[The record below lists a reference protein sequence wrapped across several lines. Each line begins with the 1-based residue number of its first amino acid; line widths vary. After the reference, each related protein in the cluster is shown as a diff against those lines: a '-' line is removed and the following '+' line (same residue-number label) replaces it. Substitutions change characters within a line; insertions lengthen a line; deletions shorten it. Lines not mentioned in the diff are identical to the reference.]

1 MARSRS
7 FKEYVARRY
16 DNEIFNSIATY
27 LIDNKDR
34 LDLNLH
40 NVEYIDWIEL
50 QDTTVKH
57 VPVNDLPGSEIEFDI
72 LVEAY
77 FTVRQN
83 SNRYGEKEE
92 DATMWFKFSCKG
104 DLEKNLDDVVVS
116 DPEVFISKSYHGNPL
131 DDSLV
136 PFIYKKDYDSTA
148 SEFLKAA
155 GFDAALTAPM
165 HIDPIKVAEA
175 FGLEIKRVR
184 LSKDHSIFGRLYFC
198 DDVVTY
204 YKKGEDEPS
213 RGKVKGKTIL
223 IDPFANYLK
232 NLGQLDNTIIHECFH
247 WFKHRKA
254 YELERLYNE
263 HATSIGC
270 MVVGGVEGDT
280 RESTQWMERQAN
292 SITPRIQIPT
302 QSLKAHAA
310 NLISKYKKQGYD
322 YLDMLEPIIDEVA
335 LFYNVSRTAAKI
347 RLIEAG
353 FHEAAGTF
361 NYVDGHYVRAHSWK
375 KDAIAANQTFT
386 IPEVDA
392 AIQSFTDIRDLVS
405 SGKYEY
411 VESHFI
417 LRSPKYITEDING
430 RHIMTEYARRHMDEC
445 ALVFDLSLLNPEAYG
460 ESYHTEC
467 FLNKDE
473 HSPFQFG
480 YKYCGEN
487 PLTPEKEEEALEQYL
502 MKAQQIADGF
512 TNDFSFC
519 MKESKKLLG
528 LSYNDIADRVN
539 LDERQVRRVFSGESG
554 SLETIVAIIFAMEL
568 PPQLSL
574 PLMERSPHRLMPGK
588 DEHNWIRIAF
598 MTMWGKSIDEVREK
612 LLEHGVTI

>member
-7 FKEYVARRY
+7 FKEYVANRY

-27 LIDNKDR
+27 LVKNKDR
-34 LDLNLH
+34 LTVNLY

-50 QDTTVKH
+50 QDATVKH
-57 VPVNDLPGSEIEFDI
+57 VPINDLPGSEIEFDI

-83 SNRYGEKEE
+83 SNRYGEREE
-92 DATMWFKFSCKG
+92 DATLWFKFSCRG
-104 DLEKNLDDVVVS
+104 DLEKNLDDVVVA
-116 DPEVFISKSYHGNPL
+116 DPEEFVYKTYHANPL

-136 PFIYKKDYDSTA
+136 PYIRKNEYDDVATA
-148 SEFLKAA
+148 FLKAA
-155 GFDAALTAPM
+155 GFDAALTTPT

-175 FGLEIKRVR
+175 FGLEVKRVR

-213 RGKVKGKTIL
+213 RGRIRGKTIL

-247 WFKHRKA
+247 WFKHKKA

-263 HATSIGC
+263 QATSIGC
-270 MVVGGVEGDT
+270 MVVGGVEGDA

-292 SITPRIQIPT
+292 SITPRIQIPDK
-302 QSLKAHAA
+302 SLKVHVS
-310 NLISKYKKQGYD
+310 NLKRKYRNLGYND
-322 YLDMLEPIIDEVA
+322 LDMFEPIIDEIAV
-335 LFYNVSRTAAKI
+335 FYNVSRTAAKI
-347 RLIEAG
+347 RLIDAG
-353 FHEAAGTF
+353 YNEAAGTF
-361 NYVDGHYVRAHSWK
+361 NYVDGHYVRPHSWK
-375 KDAIAANQTFT
+375 KDAIAYNQTFT

-392 AIQSFTDIRDLVS
+392 AIQSVTDLRDVVS
-405 SGKYEY
+405 TGKYEY
-411 VESHFI
+411 VESHYVF
-417 LRSPKYITEDING
+417 RSPKYITEDANG
-430 RHIMTEYARRHMDEC
+430 NHIMTEYARRHMDEC
-445 ALVFDLSLLNPEAYG
+445 AIAFDLSLLNPEVYG

-480 YKYCGEN
+480 YKYCGEK
-487 PLTPEKEEEALEQYL
+487 PLTPEEEEEALERYL
-502 MKAQQIADGF
+502 MKAQKIANGF
-512 TNDFSFC
+512 TDDFSYC
-519 MKESKKLLG
+519 MKESKTLLG

-539 LDERQVRRVFSGESG
+539 IDERQVRRIFDGESG
-554 SLETIVAIIFAMEL
+554 SLESIVAIIFAMEL

-574 PLMERSPHRLMPGK
+574 PLMDRSPHRLMAGK
-588 DEHNWIRIAF
+588 DEHNWIKVAF
-598 MTMWGKSIDEVREK
+598 QTMWGKNLEEVRKK
-612 LLEHGVTI
+612 LQEHGVNL